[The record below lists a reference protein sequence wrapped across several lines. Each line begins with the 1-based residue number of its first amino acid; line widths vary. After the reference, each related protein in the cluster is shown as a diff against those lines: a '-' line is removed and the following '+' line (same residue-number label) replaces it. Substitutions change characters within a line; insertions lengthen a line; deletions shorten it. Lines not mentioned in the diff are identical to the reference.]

1 MTPTAAAQDPRQRR
15 LWALDSELDALKESF
30 EELLG
35 SFSDAVGDVVAR
47 PDIDGSIERRLAD
60 VADRLR
66 NLKPELEDLDFDVE
80 QTAALFSAI
89 VDVDRAVHAEREEDF
104 DRFEQMLL
112 GIERVRQVIRD
123 SIDESVGGA
132 EVDRRRLVETI
143 RETLPGAKQAEL
155 AKLLGIDAR
164 TVRRWSTEAGRPDQ
178 RLTLVARLVSILRH
192 AWTPAGVVAW
202 FNRPRRE
209 LDGRAP
215 RDLLDDP
222 ANERALIAAA
232 RSSRNQYGS

>member
-1 MTPTAAAQDPRQRR
+1 MSPTAIQDPRQRR
-15 LWALDSELDALKESF
+15 LWALDSELGALKESF
-30 EELLG
+30 EDLLG

-60 VADRLR
+60 VAERLR

-80 QTAALFSAI
+80 QSAALFSAI

-132 EVDRRRLVETI
+132 ETDRRRLVEAI
-143 RETLPGAKQAEL
+143 RNALPGVKQSEL
-155 AKLLGIDAR
+155 ADLLGVDAR
-164 TVRRWSTEAGRPDQ
+164 TVRRWGTEAGHPDQ
-178 RLTLVARLVSILRH
+178 RLTLVARLVSILTH

-202 FNRPRRE
+202 FNRPRRDF
-209 LDGRAP
+209 DGVRP
-215 RDLLDDP
+215 HDLLDDP
-222 ANERALIAAA
+222 ANERTLIAAA